1 MGFDFADLLSWQNL
15 VALLLSTIQIACYT
29 MAGNLN
35 RWGWIVGL
43 TGAVP
48 WCIVMLTW
56 NAWGLLPLVVFLQ
69 VIYVRNFVKWTR
81 ARKEE
86 KQDAR
91 T

>member
-29 MAGNLN
+29 MVGNLN

-48 WCIVMLTW
+48 WCVVMLAW
-56 NAWGLLPLVVFLQ
+56 NAWGLLPLVLFLQ
-69 VIYVRNFVKWTR
+69 VIYVRNFVKWTK
-81 ARKEE
+81 ARKEVPADVE
-86 KQDAR
+86 A
-91 T
+91 